1 MVDGAFMSAL
11 SALMG
16 TLVGGVTSIATSW
29 MGHRYQTQ
37 GRILLREKTERQAL
51 YKRFIQEAATLYV
64 DALEHE
70 STEIAKLVD
79 IYATINHI
87 RIVASPLVVEAANEA
102 INDIIDA
109 YSIENRTFA
118 DIKRSISD
126 IRESIRDGYPDPLQK
141 FSEACHLELN
151 S

>member
-37 GRILLREKTERQAL
+37 GRILLRENTERQAL

-87 RIVASPLVVEAANEA
+87 RIVASPPVVEAANEA

-118 DIKRSISD
+118 DIK
-126 IRESIRDGYPDPLQK
+126 
-141 FSEACHLELN
+141 
-151 S
+151 